1 MLSNEVFSNPHFHFT
16 ADAAAVPV
24 CRQSV
29 ARYTNAWTRQLQS
42 ADDLVCREQ
51 WPNAEAALSD
61 LYGRWTEQQGWLH
74 MIIVHQELDETE
86 ALLQRCIAL
95 AQQQDDAG
103 LRSDIAELRTQFTLL
118 SEMQR
123 LTLRNIL

>member
-1 MLSNEVFSNPHFHFT
+1 MRSFRIPIFILLLTLLLCLFAGS
-16 ADAAAVPV
+16 
-24 CRQSV
+24 SV
-29 ARYTNAWTRQLQS
+29 ARYTNAWIRQLQS

-51 WPNAEAALSD
+51 WSNAEAALSD

-95 AQQQDDAG
+95 AQQQDDTG
-103 LRSDIAELRTQFTLL
+103 LRSDIA
-118 SEMQR
+118 
-123 LTLRNIL
+123 

>member
-1 MLSNEVFSNPHFHFT
+1 MPGQQRGPVYKRVDPGSFSPPT
-16 ADAAAVPV
+16 TWSAV
-24 CRQSV
+24 S
-29 ARYTNAWTRQLQS
+29 S
-42 ADDLVCREQ
+42 GS
-51 WPNAEAALSD
+51 NAEAALSG

>member
-1 MLSNEVFSNPHFHFT
+1 MRSFRIPIFILLLTLLLCLFAGS
-16 ADAAAVPV
+16 
-24 CRQSV
+24 SV
-29 ARYTNAWTRQLQS
+29 ARYTNAWIQQLQS

-51 WPNAEAALSD
+51 WSNAEAALSD
-61 LYGRWTEQQGWLH
+61 LYGRWTKQQGWLH

>member
-1 MLSNEVFSNPHFHFT
+1 MP
-16 ADAAAVPV
+16 AAAWP
-24 CRQSV
+24 
-29 ARYTNAWTRQLQS
+29 RYTNAWTRQLQS

-51 WPNAEAALSD
+51 WSNAEATLSD

-123 LTLRNIL
+123 LTCGTSCSHFSLSSLFSSLIKVLMSLNCR

>member
-1 MLSNEVFSNPHFHFT
+1 MRSFRIPIFILLLTLLLCLFAGS
-16 ADAAAVPV
+16 
-24 CRQSV
+24 SV
-29 ARYTNAWTRQLQS
+29 ARYTNAWTQQLQS
-42 ADDLVCREQ
+42 ADDLICREQ
-51 WPNAEAALSD
+51 WSNAEAALSD

>member
-1 MLSNEVFSNPHFHFT
+1 MRSFRIPIFILLLTLLLCLFAGS
-16 ADAAAVPV
+16 
-24 CRQSV
+24 SV
-29 ARYTNAWTRQLQS
+29 TRYTNAWTRQLQS

-51 WPNAEAALSD
+51 WSNAEAALSD

>member
-1 MLSNEVFSNPHFHFT
+1 MRSFRIPIFILLLTLLLCLFAGS
-16 ADAAAVPV
+16 
-24 CRQSV
+24 SV
-29 ARYTNAWTRQLQS
+29 ARYTNTWIRQLQS

-51 WPNAEAALSD
+51 GSNAEAALSD

>member
-1 MLSNEVFSNPHFHFT
+1 MRSFRIPIFILLLTLLLCLFAGSI
-16 ADAAAVPV
+16 
-24 CRQSV
+24 V
-29 ARYTNAWTRQLQS
+29 ARYTDSWTRQLQF

-51 WPNAEAALSD
+51 WPDAQAALSD

-103 LRSDIAELRTQFTLL
+103 LRSDMAELRTQFTLL
-118 SEMQR
+118 AEMQR

>member
-1 MLSNEVFSNPHFHFT
+1 MRSFRIPIFILLLTLLLCPFAGS
-16 ADAAAVPV
+16 
-24 CRQSV
+24 SV
-29 ARYTNAWTRQLQS
+29 ARYTNAWIRQLQS

-51 WPNAEAALSD
+51 WSNAEAALSN
-61 LYGRWTEQQGWLH
+61 LYGRWTEQQGRLH

-103 LRSDIAELRTQFTLL
+103 LRSDIAGLRTQFTLL

>member
-1 MLSNEVFSNPHFHFT
+1 MRSFRIPIFILLLTLLLCLFAGS
-16 ADAAAVPV
+16 
-24 CRQSV
+24 SV
-29 ARYTNAWTRQLQS
+29 ARYTNAWIRQLQS
-42 ADDLVCREQ
+42 ADDLVFREQ
-51 WPNAEAALSD
+51 WSNAEAALSD